1 MRKKDN
7 KGDPCMGE
15 KVDEESKEQPIEEIL
30 ENVELPE
37 EKDPLK
43 EAQDEAADWKDKF
56 LRSHAD
62 FENTKKR
69 LHKDKST
76 AISYANESFSKDI
89 LAVMD
94 SFDQALLSIAKAEE
108 QESSEV
114 IEKMKEGVTLTYEQ
128 LKKILEKNS
137 ITEIACE
144 GEFDPNHHQVI
155 MQVDS
160 DAHESGHIVQV
171 MQKGYMIKDRVLRP
185 SMVSTKK

>member
-1 MRKKDN
+1 MSDKR
-7 KGDPCMGE
+7 
-15 KVDEESKEQPIEEIL
+15 EEELSTEEPQEQSINEE
-30 ENVELPE
+30 EQSV
-37 EKDPLK
+37 DPLV
-43 EAQDEAADWKDKF
+43 EAQEEAADWKDKF
-56 LRSHAD
+56 LRAHAD

-69 LHKDKST
+69 LAKDKSA

-94 SFDQALLSIAKAEE
+94 SFDQALLSIENAEE
-108 QESSEV
+108 EESSKV

-137 ITEIACE
+137 IREIACE
-144 GEFDPNHHQVI
+144 GEFDPNLHQVI

-160 DAHESGHIVQV
+160 DEHESGHIVQV
-171 MQKGYMIKDRVLRP
+171 MQKGYTIKDRVLRP

>member
-1 MRKKDN
+1 MS
-7 KGDPCMGE
+7 E
-15 KVDEESKEQPIEEIL
+15 KIDEPKVQEESQEQPQTDNIDEIIED
-30 ENVELPE
+30 VVLPQE
-37 EKDPLK
+37 VDPLK
-43 EAQDEAADWKDKF
+43 VAQDDAADWKDKF
-56 LRSHAD
+56 LRAHAD

-69 LHKDKST
+69 LNKDKSS

-108 QESSEV
+108 QNSAEV

-128 LKKILEKNS
+128 LRKILEKNS
-137 ITEIACE
+137 INEITCE
-144 GEFDPNHHQVI
+144 GEFDPNLHQVI
-155 MQVDS
+155 MQVAS
-160 DAHESGHIVQV
+160 DEHEDGHIVQV

>member
-1 MRKKDN
+1 MSEKKKD
-7 KGDPCMGE
+7 
-15 KVDEESKEQPIEEIL
+15 EELLKEEAPQEEIVL
-30 ENVELPE
+30 EEEQFALPE
-37 EKDPLK
+37 NDDELEKAK
-43 EAQDEAADWKDKF
+43 AEANEWKDKY
-56 LRSHAD
+56 LRAHAD

-69 LHKDKST
+69 LNKDKSM

-94 SFDQALLSIAKAEE
+94 SFDQALLAISKAEE
-108 QESSEV
+108 EESSEV
-114 IEKMKEGVTLTYEQ
+114 IDKMKEGVTLTYEQ

-137 ITEIACE
+137 IIEIDSD
-144 GEFDPNHHQVI
+144 GEFNPNLHQVI

-160 DAHESGHIVQV
+160 DEHEDGHIVQV